1 MEMWLLADA
10 VCPARVDGLQ
20 GLSSWSCWAGPDRWL
35 ALLGAEGSSL
45 SWFDSGQS
53 GTSGFDM
60 SVDPSIRGVLWGLLG
75 LVRATA
81 GVLGEAEQLS
91 ETGTRVESFVDAF
104 SSPEDDW
111 TSGFL
116 WLCCSITVCNT

>member
-1 MEMWLLADA
+1 
-10 VCPARVDGLQ
+10 
-20 GLSSWSCWAGPDRWL
+20 
-35 ALLGAEGSSL
+35 
-45 SWFDSGQS
+45 
-53 GTSGFDM
+53 M

-116 WLCCSITVCNT
+116 WLCCSITVCNTQMRCLGLAQYLDRKPYKSEHDQE

>member
-1 MEMWLLADA
+1 
-10 VCPARVDGLQ
+10 
-20 GLSSWSCWAGPDRWL
+20 
-35 ALLGAEGSSL
+35 
-45 SWFDSGQS
+45 
-53 GTSGFDM
+53 M

-116 WLCCSITVCNT
+116 WLCCSITVGFRPGPQCKMSPPCRLGAGGQSSLITSPH